1 MGFSLSSNFGKSAG
15 KVLVAILL
23 ASTAT
28 ACSSDTTRFGG
39 LFAGSPDQTTTG
51 SINRRGL
58 TGPDGDPVPR
68 ADVAQGGGYQQQD
81 YSQQNA
87 PVTRPYPNSPA
98 RYNPSYSSARVSTAP
113 IAIQRSDLAA
123 PTASAAPV
131 RSPVASR
138 AEKEALAQPFPASRG
153 KAGASRTEPA
163 LAPDAMPTGTI
174 KAPPTVAT
182 SSEWT
187 AVNAPSVTLRPGESI
202 NLLSRRY
209 GVPEKEIL
217 RVNGL
222 KNSASAQPGQ
232 QIIIPTMNGVGAPSP
247 AKMASEATDLS
258 KGGKMPGPAKA
269 PEQDAVVLPSNGQMR
284 GKSQAGLADPGKL
297 AAGNGKG
304 PHPKGDGTYVVK
316 PGDSLARIAKNTG
329 VSVDALKQANHIQS
343 GGGVRIGQTLKLPH
357 GAVAEAESVRPD
369 PVKTASIEPQKSA
382 VKSVAVPAME
392 PKQAAAEP
400 TAKPAAKTAA
410 AAAKVAP
417 TKTAAA
423 EQATKATSKATAPD
437 AAKPQAVAAA
447 APTQSV
453 SDAAAKADVQADA
466 PEETGIGKYRWPV
479 RGAVIAGYG
488 SNVNGSR
495 NDGIDISVPEGT
507 PIKAAE
513 NGVVI
518 YAGNGLKELGNTVL
532 VRHDDG
538 TVTVYG
544 HADALS
550 VARGQKVQ
558 RGQTLA
564 TSGMSGDVKQPQLH
578 FEVRKNSAPVN
589 PMTFLE

>member
-15 KVLVAILL
+15 KVLVAVLL

-39 LFAGSPDQTTTG
+39 LFAGSPDRTTTG
-51 SINRRGL
+51 SINRGGSNNL
-58 TGPDGDPVPR
+58 DGSAVPR

-81 YSQQNA
+81 YPQQSA
-87 PVTRPYPNSPA
+87 PAARTYPNSPA
-98 RYNPSYSSARVSTAP
+98 GYNPSYSSARVSTAP
-113 IAIQRSDLAA
+113 VAIQRSDLAA
-123 PTASAAPV
+123 PTASAAPA
-131 RSPVASR
+131 RSRGVSNS
-138 AEKEALAQPFPASRG
+138 EDQALAQPLPASRG
-153 KAGASRTEPA
+153 RQAASRMEPA
-163 LAPDAMPTGTI
+163 LASDTASTGTL
-174 KAPPTVAT
+174 KAPSAST
-182 SSEWT
+182 SSSGWT
-187 AVNAPSVTLRPGESI
+187 TVNAPSVTLQQGENI
-202 NLLSRRY
+202 DLLSRRY
-209 GVPEKEIL
+209 GVPAKEIL
-217 RVNGL
+217 RANGL
-222 KNSASAQPGQ
+222 RNSAGAQPGQ
-232 QIIIPTMNGVGAPSP
+232 QIIIPTMNGAGVSSP
-247 AKMASEATDLS
+247 AKVASEATDLS
-258 KGGKMPGPAKA
+258 RGGKMPGPAKA
-269 PEQDAVVLPSNGQMR
+269 PEQDAAVLPSNGQLR
-284 GKSQAGLADPGKL
+284 GKSQAGLADPNKL

-304 PHPKGDGTYVVK
+304 PLPKGDGTYVVK
-316 PGDSLARIAKNTG
+316 PGDSLARIARNTG
-329 VSVDALKQANHIQS
+329 VSVDELKQANRMKS
-343 GGGVRIGQTLKLPH
+343 GEGVRVGQALKLPH
-357 GAVAEAESVRPD
+357 AGAD
-369 PVKTASIEPQKSA
+369 PIRTASIEPQKSA
-382 VKSVAVPAME
+382 AKSLAEQKEVVEAAVKPVTKAS
-392 PKQAAAEP
+392 
-400 TAKPAAKTAA
+400 
-410 AAAKVAP
+410 AKVAP
-417 TKTAAA
+417 TDA
-423 EQATKATSKATAPD
+423 APD
-437 AAKPQAVAAA
+437 SGKPQAVASA

-453 SDAAAKADVQADA
+453 SDAATKSDVSADA
-466 PEETGIGKYRWPV
+466 PEATGIGKYRWPV

-544 HADALS
+544 HADALN